1 MGEHSDL
8 KCAFGK
14 VRLLTSLGLSS
25 PAGEGLQCADP
36 KVTSCVLFLSGP
48 RILVVREGLPPSPL
62 TPNRPSQH
70 AETSRMLLLDLLRGS
85 STSQLKPPLVRG
97 SRHLQI
103 GKSCPWLRVGPTRGS
118 WEEWKP
124 LPSRAPQCFVPQPPR
139 PRRLSTPDARGQRS
153 ALQSFSQGFS
163 SREGSTSEPLLLS
176 GVQKMPP
183 DVQEYARQK
192 NRCLG
197 NCGVAPHRCLLVLP
211 VAGLEREGTW
221 MWAVCPCGDV
231 AIVMAQPS
239 HCEWFLQGW

>member
-1 MGEHSDL
+1 MACGISVPSPGIEPAPPALEARSLNHWTARELPSRFIGSFFFFFSTIPRAIKMGEHSDL

-118 WEEWKP
+118 WEE
-124 LPSRAPQCFVPQPPR
+124 
-139 PRRLSTPDARGQRS
+139 
-153 ALQSFSQGFS
+153 
-163 SREGSTSEPLLLS
+163 
-176 GVQKMPP
+176 
-183 DVQEYARQK
+183 
-192 NRCLG
+192 
-197 NCGVAPHRCLLVLP
+197 
-211 VAGLEREGTW
+211 
-221 MWAVCPCGDV
+221 
-231 AIVMAQPS
+231 
-239 HCEWFLQGW
+239 